1 MKWCVL
7 VNLTSFSC
15 CLVFLIFLISIYF
28 SKKNMNNIE
37 NKIYRRLLFITFV
50 YALDI
55 TMIHIFIILYNNNII
70 SLNNIFFSLLAKPG
84 IICIGLWFIYLAYYI
99 YYVTHENNESFINDF
114 NNNQKKYSL
123 IMTVIVIASSLWM
136 FFEKVEYD
144 FTSGMEKTYYISFN
158 AISIFS
164 IILDLYLVISNYKNI
179 NKKKVLPIIIVFPLL
194 SLGWSYSLIS
204 SFFANGTIDN
214 YVIFFGV
221 VMTLIDFLM
230 YHTIENPDLKVISEL
245 TLARDQAEK
254 ASHVKSEFLSSM
266 SHELRTPLNAIVGLA
281 DISIDNNNVDEI
293 HNDLRDIKNSSLKL
307 LDLVDGILL
316 SNNID
321 NNTIEVNN
329 SNYNIK
335 ELIDGIIHNT
345 KVLIGDKNI
354 QLKTMI
360 DQDIPTTLYGDREK
374 VKVILNNLLSNS
386 VKYTDDGFIELN
398 ISSLVSKDNCNLKIT
413 VSDTG
418 KGIKAEDKDKVYDK
432 FYRSEEN
439 KDSDIEGTG
448 LGLSITKSLVEL
460 LDGSITVNSSEGN
473 GTTFLINIIQK
484 LPVDSS
490 DTEIL

>member
-1 MKWCVL
+1 MKWNVI
-7 VNLTSFSC
+7 VNLTSFTC
-15 CLVFLIFLISIYF
+15 CLIFLIFLFSVYF
-28 SKKNMNNIE
+28 SKKNMNNYE
-37 NKIYRRLLFITFV
+37 NKIYRRMLVITFLYISDV
-50 YALDI
+50 VIEDI
-55 TMIHIFIILYNNNII
+55 IIILYNYNII
-70 SLNNIFFSLLAKPG
+70 NLTQTAFFVISKPG
-84 IICIGLWFIYLAYYI
+84 MVCIGLWFVYLAYYI
-99 YYVTHENNESFINDF
+99 YYVTHENKEGFIADF
-114 NNNQKKYSL
+114 NNNKKYKH
-123 IMTVIVIASSLWM
+123 IMNIIIVLCTIWL
-136 FFEKVEYD
+136 FFEKAD
-144 FTSGMEKTYYISFN
+144 FNLANGMEKTILLSFN
-158 AISIFS
+158 VISIFS
-164 IILDLYLVISNYKNI
+164 IFIDFLLVISNYRII
-179 NKKKVLPIIIVFPLL
+179 NKKKILPIIIIFPLL
-194 SLGWSYSLIS
+194 SLGWMYSIIS
-204 SFFANGTIDN
+204 IIFSSTQFEN
-214 YVIFFGV
+214 YVIFFGMI
-221 VMTLIDFLM
+221 MTLIDFLM
-230 YHTIENPDLKVISEL
+230 FHTIENPDLKVITEL

-254 ASHVKSEFLSSM
+254 ASNVKSEFLSSM

-281 DISIDNNNVDEI
+281 DISIDNYNVDEI

-335 ELIDGIIHNT
+335 ELIDSIIHST
-345 KVLIGDKNI
+345 KVLIGEKNI
-354 QLKTMI
+354 QFKTMI
-360 DQDIPTTLYGDREK
+360 DESIPSTLYGDREK

-386 VKYTDDGFIELN
+386 VKYTDEGYIELS
-398 ISSLVSKDNCNLKIT
+398 ISSLINKDKCNLRIT